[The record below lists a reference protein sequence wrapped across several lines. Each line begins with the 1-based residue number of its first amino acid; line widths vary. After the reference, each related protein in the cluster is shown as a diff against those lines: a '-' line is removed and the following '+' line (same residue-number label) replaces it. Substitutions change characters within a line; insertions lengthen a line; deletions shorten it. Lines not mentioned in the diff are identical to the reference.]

1 MGQVCSN
8 YDEDELVMDLAE
20 GQLSYREIAAKHGIS
35 VRYVGY
41 LIEGK
46 RRPELQARI
55 DAAAMVIRRQARR
68 LGGRLTRTAWA
79 RLGQLAGAKEGVADE
94 TQRKAAVDILKIAQ
108 ADGQD
113 DPPKAAS
120 SSGADLTA
128 LSEDT
133 KTKVL
138 AELGGPE
145 D

>member
-1 MGQVCSN
+1 MGQPGAH

-46 RRPELQARI
+46 RRPELQGRI
-55 DAAAMVIRRQARR
+55 EASAMAIRRQARR

-79 RLGQLAGAKEGVADE
+79 RLGTLAAAEKGVADE

-113 DPPKAAS
+113 DPRKHTSGP
-120 SSGADLTA
+120 GADLTD
-128 LSEDT
+128 LSDET
-133 KTKVL
+133 KAKVL
-138 AELGGPE
+138 AELGGP
-145 D
+145 DD